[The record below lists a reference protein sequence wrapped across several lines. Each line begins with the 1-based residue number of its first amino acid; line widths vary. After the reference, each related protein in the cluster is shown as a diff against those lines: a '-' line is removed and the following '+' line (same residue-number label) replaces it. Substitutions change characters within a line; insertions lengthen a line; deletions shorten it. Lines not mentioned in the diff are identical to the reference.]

1 MWDLINLFISS
12 SDMRKIF
19 IELAVVG
26 LPLLL
31 ILMGVNYFVDP
42 AHKFDDNYEKRIASF
57 LAKGEAVTN
66 VDNCDERMLKKYLI
80 EANKGKHFDY
90 VFFGSSRCM
99 TISTETTGQNL
110 FNLGVSGATIQDFI
124 ALYQLCI
131 DNDITFEHAVISI
144 DPGLL
149 NDKNAD
155 VRWKTLES
163 SYNKF
168 NGKNETTNKNI
179 DLTKVKTLFSVSYF
193 QSAYKGAI
201 KSLISGN
208 AIRNDLEIASTY
220 ENRLQTNF
228 PDGTITYGEVY
239 RDASQSSI
247 DKKASNP
254 LRQEFVSYDKLS
266 QTYRKLFE
274 GFLDNLHCETI
285 SFITFAYMEGYYN
298 RLMQVPGIVEQTN
311 YLNDLA
317 KKKRYSNFGSYNP
330 KEENA
335 LNTDFYDELHLRRQ
349 KIIVLTKEWNLFK

>member
-1 MWDLINLFISS
+1 
-12 SDMRKIF
+12 MRRFF
-19 IELAVVG
+19 IELAIIG

-31 ILMGVNYFVDP
+31 VLMGVNYFVDP
-42 AHKFDDNYEKRIASF
+42 AHKFDGNYEKRIAEI
-57 LAKGEAVTN
+57 LANGKAVTN

-90 VFFGSSRCM
+90 IFFGSSRCM

-131 DNDITFEHAVISI
+131 DNDITFDHAVISI

-149 NDKNAD
+149 NEKNAD

-163 SYNKF
+163 SYDKY
-168 NGKNETTNKNI
+168 NGKVQVSTNSI
-179 DLTKVKTLFSVSYF
+179 DLTTAKTLFSVSYF
-193 QSAYKGAI
+193 QSAYKGVI
-201 KSLISGN
+201 KSLINGTPIKN
-208 AIRNDLEIASTY
+208 ELEITGSY
-220 ENRLQTNF
+220 ENRFQTNF

-239 RDASQSSI
+239 RDAPQSSI
-247 DKKASNP
+247 DKNATNP
-254 LRQEFVSYDKLS
+254 LRQEFISYGKLS
-266 QTYRKLFE
+266 QTYRSMFE
-274 GFLDNLHCETI
+274 GFLDNLHCESI
-285 SFITFAYMEGYYN
+285 SFITFAYMEDYYN

-317 KKKRYSNFGSYNP
+317 EIKGYSNFGSYNP
-330 KEENA
+330 KEEKA

-349 KIIVLTKEWNLFK
+349 KIIELTKEWNLFN